1 MHRTQSDFD
10 INALFSFKDV
20 SPKTQQHLRKVY
32 TLLTFMTLFCAT
44 GAYLNASFV
53 IAQNFLF
60 HILSIGFSIYLMC
73 YVSNIYK
80 PEENRKY
87 ALALLAFQLGFN
99 IGPALHQIAQ
109 FQPEILIKAVGFTA
123 TAFIS
128 FTCMA
133 LFSKRR
139 SLLFLGGIGMTM
151 FQGMM
156 FYRFFGFLTGM
167 GGQGLVYLMIMLFV
181 DCCFLIY
188 HTQMI
193 IEKSERNMAD
203 VPTDTMNLFL
213 ELFKLFVRILRILLE
228 LSDKKDKK
236 KR

>member
-1 MHRTQSDFD
+1 
-10 INALFSFKDV
+10 
-20 SPKTQQHLRKVY
+20 
-32 TLLTFMTLFCAT
+32 
-44 GAYLNASFV
+44 
-53 IAQNFLF
+53 
-60 HILSIGFSIYLMC
+60 
-73 YVSNIYK
+73 
-80 PEENRKY
+80 
-87 ALALLAFQLGFN
+87 
-99 IGPALHQIAQ
+99 
-109 FQPEILIKAVGFTA
+109 
-123 TAFIS
+123 
-128 FTCMA
+128 MA

-139 SLLFLGGIGMTM
+139 SFMFLGGIAMTI

-188 HTQMI
+188 HTQLI

-228 LSDKKDKK
+228 MSDK
-236 KR
+236 